1 MRSGSGVYC
10 VVVGV
15 VMAVW
20 WAVDVRRS
28 ALARPDR
35 ARPEIVLHLAAELV
49 TAGVLAAGGALLIA
63 GESTGLALAGL
74 GMPLY
79 TVIASPGYFV
89 ARREWAPVVIFAILA
104 VLTAAAIVAVLA
116 M

>member
-1 MRSGSGVYC
+1 M
-10 VVVGV
+10 
-15 VMAVW
+15 
-20 WAVDVRRS
+20 
-28 ALARPDR
+28 
-35 ARPEIVLHLAAELV
+35 LV
-49 TAGVLAAGGALLIA
+49 AGGALLIA
-63 GESTGLALAGL
+63 GESTGLAPAGL
-74 GMPLY
+74 GMLLH